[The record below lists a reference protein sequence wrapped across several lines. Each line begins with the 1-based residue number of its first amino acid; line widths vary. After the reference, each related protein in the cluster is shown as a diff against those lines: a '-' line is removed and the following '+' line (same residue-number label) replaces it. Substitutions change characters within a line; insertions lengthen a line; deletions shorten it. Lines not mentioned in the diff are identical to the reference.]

1 MLRVT
6 GRITLIY
13 SHEVVLEVTTI
24 NLRCLILVIKKQ
36 MNKKMRSI
44 QFEVMGKLINEL
56 RKYRKGD
63 KIAVWFY
70 IDAKSNNKKWY
81 NALRAV
87 EIEKPN
93 VIQKN
98 TNKNQLN
105 FIQYDDK

>member
-6 GRITLIY
+6 GRILLIH
-13 SHEVVLEVTTI
+13 SHEIVTRNNDKFEVVD
-24 NLRCLILVIKKQ
+24 LVIKKQ

-44 QFEVMGKLINEL
+44 QFEVMGKLIKEL
-56 RKYRKGD
+56 SKYRKGD

-81 NALRAV
+81 NTLRAV

-93 VIQKN
+93 VIQKQ
-98 TNKNQLN
+98 KQEYELN
-105 FIQYDDK
+105 FTEYDE